1 MPDATHQ
8 NAWHRGNA
16 HYGDP
21 MPELPDISVHDVND
35 HLLDVY
41 PAAAESGVRC
51 DHIGKGSATARWAF
65 DETQLRPG
73 RYISG
78 PTQFMLADTALWFA
92 VFSAIGIESMAVTS
106 EMSIRFLRPA
116 QNGDLLA
123 EATIDSIS
131 ARRIVGTIKL
141 WIEGDSERPVAVAQG
156 SYARPASS

>member
-1 MPDATHQ
+1 MPGQ
-8 NAWHRGNA
+8 
-16 HYGDP
+16 
-21 MPELPDISVHDVND
+21 PDITSADVNE
-35 HLLDVY
+35 HFFAVY
-41 PAAAESGVRC
+41 PSAADTGVRC
-51 DHIGKGSATARWAF
+51 DAIGEGSAVARWVF

-123 EATIDSIS
+123 EATIDSVGT
-131 ARRIVGTIKL
+131 RRMVGTIKL
-141 WIEGDSERPVAVAQG
+141 WIDGSPDRLVAVAQG
-156 SYARPASS
+156 SYSRPNRKS